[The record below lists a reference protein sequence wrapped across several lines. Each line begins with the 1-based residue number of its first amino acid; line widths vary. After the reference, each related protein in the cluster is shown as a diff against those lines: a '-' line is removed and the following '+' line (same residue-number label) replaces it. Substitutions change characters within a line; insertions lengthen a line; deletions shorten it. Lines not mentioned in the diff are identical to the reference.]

1 MFTSWMICRKK
12 WSHTFPVTFTWC
24 SMSTEV
30 QTFLF
35 IGNLCLYYFY
45 TTKISILL
53 LQKEFLQHRECA
65 DIGTTL
71 SYDVFGEQGKHQEI
85 VIIVLRIF
93 SGKCSIVLP
102 DLHILSIFS
111 VSNISCGER
120 HSPGAAL
127 QEKLSKYSARFMQQ
141 GSINYPVI
149 RYWNFYPGFQ
159 EACCQGHHHMENEIR
174 SNPECWNCFEKHKI
188 SVGMDLSIGM

>member
-1 MFTSWMICRKK
+1 
-12 WSHTFPVTFTWC
+12 
-24 SMSTEV
+24 MSTGV

-45 TTKISILL
+45 TTKISILLL

-71 SYDVFGEQGKHQEI
+71 SYDVFGEKGKHQEI

-93 SGKCSIVLP
+93 TGKCSIVLPP

-111 VSNISCGER
+111 VSNISCGDR

-149 RYWNFYPGFQ
+149 RY
-159 EACCQGHHHMENEIR
+159 
-174 SNPECWNCFEKHKI
+174 
-188 SVGMDLSIGM
+188 